1 MKILIYAMSL
11 GLVLTGHFSQA
22 RPGSTPPSGV
32 ACAKGS
38 FINQK
43 EIKESCRQEL
53 TRKVETE
60 ACFFGDSHHVANLIH
75 GMKFDLEKIEM
86 IAEAK
91 SNEPEDLISYRYVN
105 MESLPAQTFELRRCP
120 SPR

>member
-1 MKILIYAMSL
+1 MTHFLLILGFLISGPGAAAR
-11 GLVLTGHFSQA
+11 SQGT
-22 RPGSTPPSGV
+22 RPSGV

-38 FINQK
+38 FIHPR
-43 EIKESCRQEL
+43 EIKEACRDEL
-53 TRKVETE
+53 SRKSQSE
-60 ACFFGDSHHVANLIH
+60 ACFFGDPHHVANLIY

-91 SNEPEDLISYRYVN
+91 KDESLDLVTYRYVN
-105 MESLPAQTFELRRCP
+105 LESLPAQTFELKRCP